1 MGRGEISPSQIRD
14 PKRGEWRE
22 AIVKDDE
29 DRKTFVRLLGEAA
42 ERAGFRVHGAEFVH
56 GNGLDADYLP
66 AGYGRE
72 SNVQTSGTNGRGKS
86 SSREILPDTLTS
98 THYSG

>member
-1 MGRGEISPSQIRD
+1 M
-14 PKRGEWRE
+14 
-22 AIVKDDE
+22 KDDE
-29 DRKTFVRLLGEAA
+29 DRKTFVRALGEAT

-56 GNGLDADYLP
+56 GNGLDADCLH

-86 SSREILPDTLTS
+86 SSREIMPAALAL
-98 THYSG
+98 THYSC